1 MEYKIKA
8 IEDILFQPTE
18 LSISPMDVYTELVES
33 EEGSEEAKF
42 INVRVSMKQRKTSTT
57 IIEEGILKMPFAI
70 WQSVV
75 SGYDVERREPILN
88 ETKFRAILKTYKI
101 DLDI

>member
-8 IEDILFQPTE
+8 IEDILFQPTD
-18 LSISPMDVYTELVES
+18 LSINVVDVYSELVETQ
-33 EEGSEEAKF
+33 EGSEEVKF

-57 IIEEGILKMPFAI
+57 IIEEGILKLPFAV

-75 SGYDVERREPILN
+75 SGYDAEKREPILD